1 MNFLKE
7 CYRVLRPG
15 GILRIIC
22 PDIMLWINKIHEVH
36 DWKFFETYKN
46 QLDTPYWENSV
57 YHIKDKVK
65 TNTQVLNSMIFNWGH
80 KWMWDYESLKMELES
95 VGFGSIEQMEHLKS
109 NIGIIEN
116 IETRLSKDKIEARN
130 LESMF
135 VECKAIIKLDLS

>member
-1 MNFLKE
+1 
-7 CYRVLRPG
+7 
-15 GILRIIC
+15 
-22 PDIMLWINKIHEVH
+22 
-36 DWKFFETYKN
+36 
-46 QLDTPYWENSV
+46 
-57 YHIKDKVK
+57 
-65 TNTQVLNSMIFNWGH
+65 MIFNWGH